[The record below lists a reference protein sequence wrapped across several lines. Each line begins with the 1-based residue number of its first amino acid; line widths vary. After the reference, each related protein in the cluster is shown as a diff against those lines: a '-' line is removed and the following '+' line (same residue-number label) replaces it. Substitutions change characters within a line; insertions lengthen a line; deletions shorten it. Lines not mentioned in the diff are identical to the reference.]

1 MAERYDV
8 LVIGGGPGGYVAA
21 LRASQLGARGRAPAR
36 VALIEQDT
44 LGGVCLNVGCIPT
57 KALLRSAEAY
67 DMVRDAKE
75 FGIRVEGEVT
85 PDWPAIQKR
94 KERIVN
100 LHTRGVASLLKRA
113 EVTVYAGR
121 GRLAGPRRRV
131 RTQHPEGETFPVE
144 IESGEGLERVE
155 ALNVI
160 LATGARPVYL
170 PMPGFDLPG
179 VLDSTGALALESLPE
194 RLLIVGG
201 GVIGCEFA
209 SVYSTFGVQVT
220 IVEMLDRLLPMMDA
234 EVSDEI
240 ARAFKKKKIVSHL
253 SSRANSIEAAGGALR
268 AAFTTPEGDQ
278 TIEVDKVLVSVG
290 RRSNVEDL
298 GLEAAG
304 VRVERGIPVNER
316 METNVPGVYAIGD
329 VTGRWWL
336 AHVASKEGVVAA
348 ENACGHTTQ
357 IDYKAVP
364 SCVFTYPEVASV
376 GLTEAQA
383 REQGYDVLIGKFPFA
398 ANAKASIYGDRQG
411 FVKVVTENRY
421 GELLGLHIVGP
432 HASDL
437 ILEGGLALSMEATL
451 DEIEATIHAHPTLGE
466 TIHEAALAARGIAL
480 HV

>member
-8 LVIGGGPGGYVAA
+8 LVIGSGPGGYVAA
-21 LRASQLGARGRAPAR
+21 LRASQLGAR
-36 VALIEQDT
+36 VALVEEKT
-44 LGGVCLNVGCIPT
+44 VGGVCLNVGCIPT
-57 KALLRSAEAY
+57 KALLRSAEALEL
-67 DMVRDAKE
+67 VRGAQE

-113 EVTVYAGR
+113 KVTVYAGR
-121 GRLAGPRRRV
+121 GRLAGPPAGS
-131 RTQHPEGETFPVE
+131 QAGGAFPVDVA
-144 IESGEGLERVE
+144 SADGTERVE
-155 ALNVI
+155 AEKVI

-179 VLDSTGALALESLPE
+179 VLDSTGALDLEALPG

-209 SVYSTFGVQVT
+209 SVYAAFGVQVT

-234 EVSDEI
+234 EVSAEI
-240 ARAFKKKKIVSHL
+240 ARAFKKTKIVSHL
-253 SSRANSIEAAGGALR
+253 ASRANNITAAGDALR
-268 AAFTTPEGDQ
+268 VAFTTPEGEQ

-290 RRSNVEDL
+290 RRSNVEEL
-298 GLEAAG
+298 GLEDAG

-316 METNVPGVYAIGD
+316 METNVPGVYAVGD
-329 VTGRWWL
+329 VTGQWWL
-336 AHVASKEGVVAA
+336 AHVASRGGVVAA
-348 ENACGHTTQ
+348 ENACGHPAR

-364 SCVFTYPEVASV
+364 SCVFTFPEVASV
-376 GLTEAQA
+376 GLTEEQA
-383 REQGYDVLIGKFPFA
+383 REQGYEVLVGKFPFA

-411 FVKVVTENRY
+411 FVKVVAEAKY
-421 GELLGLHIVGP
+421 GEVLGLHIVGP

>member
-21 LRASQLGARGRAPAR
+21 LRASQLGAR
-36 VALIEQDT
+36 VALIEENT

-67 DMVRDAKE
+67 DAVRDAKE

-94 KERIVN
+94 KERIVK
-100 LHTRGVASLLKRA
+100 LHTRGVANLLKRA
-113 EVTVYAGR
+113 KVTVYAGR
-121 GRLAGPRRRV
+121 GRLAGPR
-131 RTQHPEGETFPVE
+131 QGETFPVE
-144 IESGEGLERVE
+144 ITSGEGQERVE
-155 ALNVI
+155 AVNVI
-160 LATGARPVYL
+160 LATGARPIHL

-209 SVYSTFGVQVT
+209 SLYSTFGVQVT

-234 EVSDEI
+234 EVSAEI
-240 ARAFKKKKIVSHL
+240 ARAFKRNKIVSHL
-253 SSRANSIEAAGGALR
+253 SSRANSIKAAGGALR
-268 AAFTTPEGDQ
+268 VAFTTPEGDQ

-290 RRSNVEDL
+290 RRSNVEEL

-329 VTGRWWL
+329 VTGQWWL
-336 AHVASKEGVVAA
+336 AHVASKGGVVAA
-348 ENACGHTTQ
+348 ENACGHTIK

-364 SCVFTYPEVASV
+364 SCVFTHPEISSV
-376 GLTEAQA
+376 GLTEEQA

-411 FVKVVTENRY
+411 FVKVVAEEKY
-421 GELLGLHIVGP
+421 GEVLGLHIVGP

-437 ILEGGLALSMEATL
+437 ILEGGLALSMEATI
-451 DEIEATIHAHPTLGE
+451 DEIKATIHAHPTLGE
-466 TIHEAALAARGIAL
+466 AIHEAALSARGIAL

>member
-21 LRASQLGARGRAPAR
+21 LRASQLGAR
-36 VALIEQDT
+36 VALVEEKT
-44 LGGVCLNVGCIPT
+44 VGGVCLNVGCIPT
-57 KALLRSAEAY
+57 KALLRSAEAL
-67 DMVRDAKE
+67 DTVRDAKE
-75 FGIRVEGEVT
+75 FGIRVEGKVT
-85 PDWPAIQKR
+85 PDWPVIQKR

-113 EVTVYAGR
+113 KVTVYAGR
-121 GRLAGPRRRV
+121 GRLAGA
-131 RTQHPEGETFPVE
+131 QQGGFFPVDVASA
-144 IESGEGLERVE
+144 ESTERVE
-155 ALNVI
+155 AEKVI

-170 PMPGFDLPG
+170 PLPGFDLPG
-179 VLDSTGALALESLPE
+179 VLDSTGALDLEALPL

-209 SVYSTFGVQVT
+209 SVYATFGVEVT
-220 IVEMLDRLLPMMDA
+220 IVEMLDRLLPMMDV
-234 EVSDEI
+234 EVSAEI
-240 ARAFKKKKIVSHL
+240 ARAFRKNQIVSHL
-253 SSRANSIEAAGGALR
+253 ASRANSITSVGDALR
-268 AAFTTPEGDQ
+268 VAFTTPEGEQ

-316 METNVPGVYAIGD
+316 METNVPGLYAIGD
-329 VTGRWWL
+329 VTGQWWL
-336 AHVASKEGVVAA
+336 AHVASKGGVVAA
-348 ENACGHTTQ
+348 ENACGHAAR
-357 IDYKAVP
+357 IDTKAVP
-364 SCVFTYPEVASV
+364 SCVFTHPEIASV
-376 GLTEAQA
+376 GLTEEQA
-383 REQGYDVLIGKFPFA
+383 REQGYDVLVGKFPFA
-398 ANAKASIYGDRQG
+398 ANAKASIYGERQG
-411 FVKVVTENRY
+411 FVKVVSEDKY
-421 GELLGLHIVGP
+421 GEVLGLHIVGP

>member
-1 MAERYDV
+1 MPERYEV

-21 LRASQLGARGRAPAR
+21 LRAAQLGAS
-36 VALIEQDT
+36 VALVEEKY

-67 DMVRDAKE
+67 DTVVGAKE
-75 FGIRVEGEVT
+75 YGIHVEGTVS

-113 EVTVYAGR
+113 KATVYEGR
-121 GRLAGPRRRV
+121 GRLLGAQQGGAFPIEI
-131 RTQHPEGETFPVE
+131 TSDEGV
-144 IESGEGLERVE
+144 ERVE
-155 ALNVI
+155 ADKVI

-170 PMPGFDLPG
+170 PMTGFDLPG
-179 VLDSTGALALESLPE
+179 VLDSTGALSLEELPE

-220 IVEMLDRLLPMMDA
+220 IVEMLDRLLPMMDLEISA
-234 EVSDEI
+234 EI
-240 ARAFKKKKIVSHL
+240 ARAFKRKKIDSHL
-253 SSRANSIEAAGGALR
+253 SSRANGIEAVGDVLR
-268 AAFTTPEGDQ
+268 VAFTTPEGDQ
-278 TIEVDKVLVSVG
+278 TLEVDKVLVSVG

-298 GLEAAG
+298 GLDATG
-304 VRVERGIPVNER
+304 VKAERGIPVNER

-329 VTGRWWL
+329 VTGQWWL
-336 AHVASKEGVVAA
+336 AHMASRGGIVAA
-348 ENACGHTTQ
+348 ENACGHSAK
-357 IDYKAVP
+357 IDYRVVP
-364 SCVFTYPEVASV
+364 SCVFTHPEIASV
-376 GLTEAQA
+376 GLTEEQA
-383 REQGYDVLIGKFPFA
+383 HEQGYDVLVGKFPFA

-411 FVKVVTENRY
+411 FVKLVTESKY
-421 GELLGLHIVGP
+421 GEVLGVHIVGP

-466 TIHEAALAARGIAL
+466 AIHEAGLAARGIAL
-480 HV
+480 HA